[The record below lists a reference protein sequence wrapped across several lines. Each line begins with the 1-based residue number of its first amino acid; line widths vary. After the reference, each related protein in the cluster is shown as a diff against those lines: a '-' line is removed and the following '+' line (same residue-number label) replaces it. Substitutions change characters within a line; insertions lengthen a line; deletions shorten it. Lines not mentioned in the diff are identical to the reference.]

1 MISDITI
8 ISADVVEMARELEME
23 PKDVTE
29 RLSSYNK
36 TLRGEDLLLMKS
48 KESGFL
54 RRTFLAVEML

>member
-1 MISDITI
+1 MIFDITI

-48 KESGFL
+48 KESGKYL
-54 RRTFLAVEML
+54 DTFR